1 MAKIGN
7 LSDPSFDVIHVSDT
21 RRDIICSPHYILK
34 SCETRSVGRADIRG
48 LCWRRDVSRAR
59 DHWSRYEKSSAT
71 IWS

>member
-1 MAKIGN
+1 
-7 LSDPSFDVIHVSDT
+7 
-21 RRDIICSPHYILK
+21 LK
-34 SCETRSVGRADIRG
+34 SCETRSVGRADIQR